1 VGEED
6 HMKKLYILTALFISV
21 FAAGNLFALS
31 ALEIAQK
38 GDAVVNAPKDA
49 RIFTTMILRDK
60 NGNENKRT
68 SEIYQMSSQKRLIR
82 FLSPADQR
90 GIGFLALPDDV
101 MYLYLPAYHK
111 IRQIASHVKSQNF
124 AGTDMTYED
133 LSEFELAKAHSIE
146 KTGEDQ
152 ITYIL
157 KLVPS
162 DTRGKDY
169 TYLIVHYRK
178 DNFYPV
184 LIEYYDA
191 SGNLIK
197 TIERTDIVKVKG
209 YWVAKK
215 IIATDIRKN
224 HSTTSILDKIG
235 FDVGLTDDVFTKR
248 YLMRTR

>member
-1 VGEED
+1 
-6 HMKKLYILTALFISV
+6 MKKLYILTALFISV

-49 RIFTTMILRDK
+49 HILTTMILRDR
-60 NGNENKRT
+60 NGNENKRI
-68 SEIYQMSSQKRLIR
+68 SEIYQMGNQKRLIR

-90 GIGFLALPDDV
+90 GIGFLALPNDV

-111 IRQIASHVKSQNF
+111 IRQIASHVKNQKF

-146 KTGEDQ
+146 KTGEDDSM
-152 ITYIL
+152 YIL
-157 KLVPS
+157 KLIPN

-184 LIEYYDA
+184 LIEYYEA

-197 TIERTDIVKVKG
+197 TIERTGIVKVKG

-224 HSTTSILDKIG
+224 HTTTSIMDKIE

-248 YLMRTR
+248 YLIRTR

>member
-1 VGEED
+1 MNKFYFVTI
-6 HMKKLYILTALFISV
+6 MFISA
-21 FAAGNLFALS
+21 FTACNLFAIS
-31 ALEIAQK
+31 SLEIAQK

-49 RIFTTMILRDK
+49 HIHTTMILRDK
-60 NGNENKRT
+60 NGNENRRT
-68 SEIYQMSSQKRLIR
+68 SEIYQMGSQKRLIR

-111 IRQIASHVKSQNF
+111 IRQIASHVKNQNF

-146 KTGEDQ
+146 KTGEDNS
-152 ITYIL
+152 TYIL
-157 KLVPS
+157 KLTPG
-162 DTRGKDY
+162 DTKEKDY
-169 TYLIVHYRK
+169 AYLIVHYRK
-178 DNFYPV
+178 DNFYPI
-184 LIEYYDA
+184 LINYYDS

-197 TIERTDIVKVKG
+197 TIERTDLVRVKG

-215 IIATDIRKN
+215 IVATDLRKN
-224 HSTTSILDKIG
+224 HSTTSIMDKIE
-235 FDVGLTDDVFTKR
+235 FDVGLTDDNFTKR